1 MDQLLG
7 IGVRREHF
15 RAVFRYTWKL
25 LIEAN

>member
-15 RAVFRYTWKL
+15 RAVFRHAWKL